1 MEGYKSYKYSLK
13 MNTLYKVLKENELT
27 IKNVADNLHIRI
39 SKLKIKLRN
48 KKTFNKWQIRILT
61 YLLGAEAMFNVIY
74 FPDKKFR
81 KQVYIKT
88 FLRGKGGG
96 KRI

>member
-1 MEGYKSYKYSLK
+1 MNQSYRYSLK
-13 MNTLYKVLKENELT
+13 TNAFYSALKKKNIT
-27 IKNVADNLHIRI
+27 IKEVATSLRMPIKHI
-39 SKLKIKLRN
+39 KYKLRN
-48 KKTFNKWQIRILT
+48 NEWFCKEHIQIMT
-61 YLLGAEAMFNVIY
+61 HVFGARTMFDIIY